1 MKLRVRAR
9 CADESDVRSAEV
21 ARLPIRPEV
30 WRVPLLRQR
39 RWVVTAAILLLV
51 LAGLSLTEAS
61 GVTNLRATV
70 IRVLTPDGTLV
81 VEVDDPEQI
90 RRSICGDAPYGAR
103 VGDERSR
110 RTAPRPPK
118 EKWQSTRS
126 GSHLVPI
133 REGCK
138 NLAHQGLWHELFHD
152 GGGEWVQVYY
162 VAVGSLAVW
171 QSPRWAHRWLAAK
184 PR

>member
-9 CADESDVRSAEV
+9 CAGESDGFE
-21 ARLPIRPEV
+21 ARKSQDFQFDRNSGEFRYCVTGAGSLRRPF
-30 WRVPLLRQR
+30 
-39 RWVVTAAILLLV
+39 LLV

-81 VEVDDPEQI
+81 VEVDDPELI

-138 NLAHQGLWHELFHD
+138 NLAHQGLWHELFHE